1 VGRVTALGVCRPGRP
16 LLFYRGRYAATDARL
31 ADGPP
36 EVVDTLL
43 AWPRYADWM

>member
-1 VGRVTALGVCRPGRP
+1 LWGAGP
-16 LLFYRGRYAATDARL
+16 A

-43 AWPRYADWM
+43 SWARHADWI